1 MFLVSVVVPNYNH
14 AQFLKERLNSIFNQT
29 FQDFELIILD
39 DCSTDNSKEIIESY
53 RLFSNVSIYYNKK
66 NSGSPFKQWKKGIKL
81 AKGKYIWI
89 AESDDVAD
97 PQFLERMLNIL
108 EKGHGLAYCRSLD
121 VDEQGIKKSDFFWS
135 DGLDSNR
142 WKSDHENDGLDEIHN
157 YLVYRCTIPNASASV
172 FRKDLAPLDCGF
184 DKMRY
189 CGDWLFWIKL
199 LEKTSVGYHAGIL
212 NYFRHHETSTRNR
225 KSNKEELRKNLEIIK
240 IIEYARK
247 LFKKKQLETS
257 EYPKYD
263 WVINGFYR
271 QLLIPKN
278 LKNKMIFFVNRHY
291 PSIYPAYVKLKNR
304 LIYEKK

>member
-1 MFLVSVVVPNYNH
+1 MKVSVIVPNFNH
-14 AQFLKERLNSIFNQT
+14 ENFLCERIESILNQT
-29 FQDFELIILD
+29 EQNFELIILD
-39 DCSTDNSKEIIESY
+39 DCSTDNSKEIIEQY
-53 RLFSNVSIYYNKK
+53 RFLSNVKILYNIK

-142 WKSDHENDGLDEIHN
+142 WKSDHENDGLDEIRN
-157 YLVYRCTIPNASASV
+157 YLVYRCTIPNASACV

-199 LEKTSVGYHAGIL
+199 LEKTSVGFEAATM
-212 NYFRHHETSTRNR
+212 NKFRHHSSSTRNR
-225 KSNKEELRKNLEIIK
+225 KSNKQEQIKKREIIQ
-240 IIEYARK
+240 IIERTRK
-247 LFKKKQLETS
+247 IVGKKKLDTS
-257 EYPKYD
+257 EYVKYN
-263 WVINGFYR
+263 WVNNGFFHEIVR
-271 QLLIPKN
+271 PKLLKHRAIFYLNRYLPN
-278 LKNKMIFFVNRHY
+278 LYPTYQKFFR
-291 PSIYPAYVKLKNR
+291 K
-304 LIYEKK
+304 